1 MERGFEARLQ
11 SGDVSFEP
19 SDAALLSAVEEH
31 RSLNAAADH
40 LGRSFSRAHGRIKTL
55 EEAFGELV
63 ERKRGGKGGG
73 GSELT
78 GNARELLARFDRLQT
93 AFAGTAGVEKTVL
106 SGTVIDRSGELATV
120 ETDAGTVRAVFPGA
134 PETQQTAVDLSLR
147 ADSVTLYTPGG
158 DPSTA
163 KMSARNRFR
172 GTVVEIDR
180 GESIA
185 VIAVDI
191 GAGKP
196 LLALV
201 TTETLEAFETEPGD
215 ELIASFKAT
224 ATRATPRLMEST

>member
-1 MERGFEARLQ
+1 MDVGFEARLQ
-11 SGDVSFEP
+11 SEDVTFEP
-19 SDAALLSAVEEH
+19 SDAALLRAVEEY

-73 GSELT
+73 GSVLT

-93 AFAGTAGVEKTVL
+93 AFAGTAGVEETVL
-106 SGTVIDRSGELATV
+106 SGTVTERTGELATV
-120 ETDAGTVRAVFPGA
+120 ETDAGTVRAVFPSA
-134 PETQQTAVDLSLR
+134 PEATVPVAVDLSLR

-163 KMSARNRFR
+163 EMSARNRFR

-180 GESIA
+180 SKSIA
-185 VIAVDI
+185 GIAVDI

-201 TTETLEAFETEPGD
+201 TTETLDAFDTEPGD
-215 ELIASFKAT
+215 ELVASFKAT
-224 ATRATPRLMEST
+224 ATRVTPKLME